1 VGHAQLGGRFGGK
14 SAVITGGGGGI
25 GCATALR
32 LASEGAAIAVLDRRL
47 ELAERTAQLVRDAGG
62 TAQAFHCDV
71 TNETSV
77 NDTMSAAVD
86 ALGGIDVLHVNQG
99 TLQIGS
105 LADITLAQW
114 NHVMD
119 VNLTGS
125 FLILRAAL
133 PRMISGGG
141 GAVVTTAS
149 IEAFGINTRSPASA
163 SYPASKGG
171 LLMLTRK
178 VAVEYAEHKIRA
190 NAVCPG
196 PVKTDMLAHVTEDFP
211 GTPGREVWGTKTLP
225 FQPPDNEPAVPADIA
240 AAVAFLASCD
250 ARKITGSVIMV
261 DGGWSA
267 I

>member
-1 VGHAQLGGRFGGK
+1 MSDLAGRFRGRR
-14 SAVITGGGGGI
+14 ALITGGGGDI

-32 LASEGAAIAVLDRRL
+32 LASEGASLAVVDRRL
-47 ELAERTAQLVRDAGG
+47 DLAERTVELVREAGG
-62 TAQAFHCDV
+62 SADSFHCDV
-71 TNETSV
+71 TDEASV
-77 NDTMSAAVD
+77 NEVVAAAAA

-99 TLQIGS
+99 TLQMGA
-105 LADITLAQW
+105 LTDITLAQW
-114 NHVMD
+114 NQVMD

-125 FLILRAAL
+125 FLVLRAVL
-133 PRMISGGG
+133 PLMVTGGG

-178 VAVEYAEHKIRA
+178 VAVEYAPHGIRA
-190 NAVCPG
+190 NSVCPG
-196 PVKTDMLAHVTEDFP
+196 PVKTGILTRVTEDFP
-211 GTPGREVWGTKTLP
+211 DTPSRESWSAKVLP

-240 AAVAFLASCD
+240 AAVAFLASDD
-250 ARKITGSVIMV
+250 ARKVTGTVLMV